1 MSEEEKNILNYSFED
16 LDIDDKLLRGIYSY
30 GFEKPSNIQY
40 KSIPIMNQSKDII
53 AQSQSGTGKTGAFT
67 IGALNLLDVELKKT
81 QIIVINPTYELV
93 NQNYDVVKALSQYM
107 DTSIMKV
114 VGKTSVD
121 ECKRDLQKEPQ
132 VIVGTPGRIL
142 DMVSKRFLYTKDIK
156 LLILDEADEMLSGGF
171 QDNIYNIIQYIPKT
185 TQICLFSATKN
196 EYTLDLCEKFLN
208 EPETILVENKNVTLE
223 GIQQFKVV
231 INEEWKYDT
240 LIDIYNLLNISQ
252 CIIYI
257 NYKNKLM
264 NIYDELIKS
273 NYPVEFIHGEITKDE
288 RESKLLDFKNGKT
301 RILLSTDLLARGI
314 DVQQL
319 NLVINFDLPR
329 SKETYI
335 HRIGRSGRY
344 GRKGVAINFVNNRD
358 IGYIKEL
365 EEYYQIQI
373 NDLPQ
378 NVNDIFNV

>member
-1 MSEEEKNILNYSFED
+1 MTTFDDFDLND
-16 LDIDDKLLRGIYSY
+16 NLLRGIYSY
-30 GFEKPSNIQY
+30 GFENPSDIQI
-40 KSIPIMNQSKDII
+40 KALPVINSKKDLI
-53 AQSQSGTGKTGAFT
+53 AQAQSGTGKTGAFT
-67 IGALNLLDVELKKT
+67 IGALNLLDTELKKT

-93 NQNYDVVKALSQYM
+93 NQNYDVMEALSQYM
-107 DTSIMKV
+107 KISIMKV
-114 VGKTSVD
+114 VGKTNVE

-142 DMVSKRFLYTKDIK
+142 DMISKRFLYTKDIK

-171 QDNIYNIIQYIPKT
+171 QDNIYNIIQFIPKE

-196 EYTLDLCEKFLN
+196 DYTLDLCNKFLN

-240 LIDIYNLLNISQ
+240 LLDIYNLLNISQ

-264 NIYDELIKS
+264 EIYDELVKN
-273 NYPVEFIHGEITKDE
+273 NYPVDHIHGDVTKDE
-288 RESKLLDFKNGKT
+288 RERKILDFKNGKT

-329 SKETYI
+329 SKETYV

-344 GRKGVAINFVNNRD
+344 GRKGVAINFVTNRD
-358 IGYIKEL
+358 LGYLNEL
-365 EEYYQIQI
+365 EEYYNIKI
-373 NDLPQ
+373 EELPQ
-378 NVNDIFNV
+378 NVGDIFNV